1 MDDTVT
7 SANILIVED
16 EPLEAEHLQL
26 HLQQAGHRIIAAV
39 TTGEEAIARAEQ
51 GGIDLMIIDIMLP
64 GEIDGIEA
72 VQQIHEKYDIPTI
85 YLTAHVSDEL
95 LLRAEQTRPFAYLLK
110 PYRQREMEF
119 MVNMS
124 ITRAR
129 MDRELAAQKLLAE
142 TELRRAQS
150 IIQHTKEGIMMTDK
164 ENFIISVNPAFTTIT
179 GYEAVEA
186 IGRPA
191 SFLKSGKHESAFYS
205 DMWSSIRRQGHWQGE
220 IWNRRKSG
228 ESYPEWLT
236 INSIYDTDGS
246 LSNYVGIFSDITSV
260 KQSATEK
267 ERLQRELNQTHKM
280 EALGQLSSGVA
291 HDFNNILGIIMGYI
305 EIALDRYGD
314 EIPEKMVT
322 YLGTMRQA
330 SERARDLVAQMLTFS
345 HINIGVEQPLKLP
358 PLLEDN
364 VKMLSSILPS
374 SINIELICEDD
385 LPLILMDPA
394 KLQQLLMNL
403 CINAKD
409 AMQGTGTLLIHLGW
423 HRNVNTECVCCHKVV
438 KGDWVELSVTDTGS
452 GMTTETLD
460 HLFEPFYTTKEVGK
474 GTGMG
479 MSVLHGIV
487 TSHGGHT
494 LVETE
499 LGKGSTFRLLF
510 QPVVEQLSET
520 PHADQVADELPQ
532 GADKQI
538 LILDDEPMI
547 AEYLGDM
554 LTLHGFLTTIKTDS
568 QEALRLFKEDPDKFD
583 LLVTDQTMPGLT
595 GVELAKQLRKIRPE
609 LPVILCSGN
618 SKDINADGAKDIG
631 IRYLDKPI
639 DSTMLIRSMGELL
652 DLRFSS

>member
-1 MDDTVT
+1 MDDTT
-7 SANILIVED
+7 TGANILIVED
-16 EPLEAEHLQL
+16 EPLEAEQLKL
-26 HLQQAGHRIIAAV
+26 HLQQAGNRVIAVV
-39 TTGEEAIARAEQ
+39 TTGEEAIVRAGQ
-51 GGIDLMIIDIMLP
+51 GGIDLMIIDIMLS
-64 GEIDGIEA
+64 GDIDGIEA
-72 VQQIHEKYDIPTI
+72 AQQINEKYDIPII
-85 YLTAHVSDEL
+85 YLTSHVSDEL
-95 LLRAEQTRPFAYLLK
+95 LLRAEQTHPFAYLLK

-129 MDRELAAQKLLAE
+129 MGRELAAKKLAAE
-142 TELRRAQS
+142 TELRRAQT

-179 GYEAVEA
+179 GYEAEEA

-191 SFLKSGKHESAFYS
+191 SILKSGKHESAFYS
-205 DMWSSIRRQGHWQGE
+205 NMWSSIRHQGHWQGE

-236 INSIYDTDGS
+236 INSIYDAAAE

-260 KQSATEK
+260 KRSTTEK

-280 EALGQLSSGVA
+280 EALGQLSSGIA
-291 HDFNNILGIIMGYI
+291 HDFNNILGIIMGFV
-305 EIALDRYGD
+305 ELSLNRYGD
-314 EIPEKMVT
+314 DIPEKMVS
-322 YLGTMRQA
+322 YLETVRQA

-345 HINIGVEQPLKLP
+345 RIDIGVEQPLKFP
-358 PLLEDN
+358 PLLEEN

-374 SINIELICEDD
+374 SINVELVCEDD
-385 LPLILMDPA
+385 LPVILMDPA

-409 AMQGTGTLLIHLGW
+409 AMQGTGTLLIKLGW
-423 HRNVNTECVCCHKVV
+423 HHDINTECACCHKVV
-438 KGDWVELSVTDTGS
+438 KGDWIELSVSDTGS
-452 GMTTETLD
+452 GMTPETLD
-460 HLFEPFYTTKEVGK
+460 HLFEPFFTTKDVGK

-479 MSVLHGIV
+479 MSVLHGII

-510 QPVVEQLSET
+510 QPVLEPVSET
-520 PHADQVADELPQ
+520 PKADQFADERPQ
-532 GADKQI
+532 DTDRQI
-538 LILDDEPMI
+538 LVLDDEPMMAAYI
-547 AEYLGDM
+547 GKLLSLY
-554 LTLHGFLTTIKTDS
+554 GFQTTIKTDS
-568 QEALRLFKEDPDKFD
+568 KEALSLFKEEPDKFD

-595 GVELAKQLRKIRPE
+595 GVELIKQLRKIRPDF
-609 LPVILCSGN
+609 PVILCSGY
-618 SKDINADGAKDIG
+618 SKDINADNAESMD

-639 DSTMLIRSMGELL
+639 NSKSLVSSIGELL
-652 DLRFSS
+652 VC